1 MKNCFIFSGQ
11 GSHRPGMSLNLYNT
25 FQIAKDRI
33 ELSNK
38 ILGYDISEIMFSAQ
52 ENVLRQTQY
61 AQPAI
66 FIHSTILFDLIKDQ
80 NECVA
85 VAGHSLGE
93 FSALYANNFFDFETG
108 LKIVDVR
115 ARAMHECELNYPGK
129 MSAVI
134 GTSIDKIQSICDS
147 VDCQI
152 ANINSDY
159 QIVISGSEES
169 IDLASENLKD
179 IGSKVIPLSVSGAF
193 HSKLMSEAKNQ
204 LIDIINTSSFN
215 EVCYPIVSNF
225 NAKPNISIEE
235 KWSIEGEKESV
246 DLFKSKNKEYSSK
259 SKDKDILSV
268 VFWPEVFLPGLKSKY
283 TEVINELEF
292 YISKSNFASVFG
304 VLSKN
309 NGADGVNNSLMSLGK
324 LNGKFDKQKLVPF
337 GEYVP
342 FSIFNS
348 FFSFFNF
355 NRPNIV
361 PSDNNVLIK
370 SKNLNISSA
379 ICYEIA
385 YQDIF
390 LKHGEQSNLLFNAS
404 NDNWFGNTI
413 GPYQHL
419 QIARYRAAENRKPLV
434 RSTST
439 GVSALIDKFGNVVK
453 RIDLDNSDQSVKN
466 SQLIEANIF
475 SRSGHTP
482 FITFGKWPSIIFIL
496 IVIFCSFFNKILK
509 NEKY

>member
-152 ANINSDY
+152 ANINSDS

-169 IDLASENLKD
+169 IDLASKSLKNV
-179 IGSKVIPLSVSGAF
+179 GAKVIPLSVSGAF
-193 HSKLMSEAKNQ
+193 HSKLMSKAKNK
-204 LIDIINTSSFN
+204 LSDIINTSSFN

-225 NAKPNISIEE
+225 NAKPNRSIEAIKHALIE
-235 KWSIEGEKESV
+235 QIDNPVQWSKSIKSLSKLSSEFLEIGPKKVLSNIIKKIDDSLTITTYNSIE
-246 DLFKSKNKEYSSK
+246 
-259 SKDKDILSV
+259 
-268 VFWPEVFLPGLKSKY
+268 
-283 TEVINELEF
+283 
-292 YISKSNFASVFG
+292 
-304 VLSKN
+304 
-309 NGADGVNNSLMSLGK
+309 
-324 LNGKFDKQKLVPF
+324 
-337 GEYVP
+337 
-342 FSIFNS
+342 
-348 FFSFFNF
+348 
-355 NRPNIV
+355 
-361 PSDNNVLIK
+361 
-370 SKNLNISSA
+370 NL
-379 ICYEIA
+379 
-385 YQDIF
+385 
-390 LKHGEQSNLLFNAS
+390 
-404 NDNWFGNTI
+404 
-413 GPYQHL
+413 
-419 QIARYRAAENRKPLV
+419 
-434 RSTST
+434 
-439 GVSALIDKFGNVVK
+439 
-453 RIDLDNSDQSVKN
+453 
-466 SQLIEANIF
+466 
-475 SRSGHTP
+475 
-482 FITFGKWPSIIFIL
+482 
-496 IVIFCSFFNKILK
+496 
-509 NEKY
+509 

>member
-134 GTSIDKIQSICDS
+134 GTSIDEIQSICDS

-152 ANINSDY
+152 ANINSDS

-169 IDLASENLKD
+169 IDLASKSLKN
-179 IGSKVIPLSVSGAF
+179 IGAKVIPLSVSGAF
-193 HSKLMSEAKNQ
+193 HSKLMSKAKNN
-204 LIDIINTSSFN
+204 LSDIINTSSFN

-225 NAKPNISIEE
+225 NAKPNKSIEAIKHALIE
-235 KWSIEGEKESV
+235 QIDNPVRWSKSIKSLSKLSNEFLEIGPKKVLSNIIKKIDDSLTITTYNSIE
-246 DLFKSKNKEYSSK
+246 
-259 SKDKDILSV
+259 
-268 VFWPEVFLPGLKSKY
+268 
-283 TEVINELEF
+283 
-292 YISKSNFASVFG
+292 
-304 VLSKN
+304 
-309 NGADGVNNSLMSLGK
+309 
-324 LNGKFDKQKLVPF
+324 
-337 GEYVP
+337 
-342 FSIFNS
+342 
-348 FFSFFNF
+348 
-355 NRPNIV
+355 
-361 PSDNNVLIK
+361 
-370 SKNLNISSA
+370 NL
-379 ICYEIA
+379 
-385 YQDIF
+385 
-390 LKHGEQSNLLFNAS
+390 
-404 NDNWFGNTI
+404 
-413 GPYQHL
+413 
-419 QIARYRAAENRKPLV
+419 
-434 RSTST
+434 
-439 GVSALIDKFGNVVK
+439 
-453 RIDLDNSDQSVKN
+453 
-466 SQLIEANIF
+466 
-475 SRSGHTP
+475 
-482 FITFGKWPSIIFIL
+482 
-496 IVIFCSFFNKILK
+496 
-509 NEKY
+509 

>member
-152 ANINSDY
+152 ANINSDS

-169 IDLASENLKD
+169 IDLASKSLKN
-179 IGSKVIPLSVSGAF
+179 IGAKVIPLSVSGAF
-193 HSKLMSEAKNQ
+193 HSKLMSEAKNK
-204 LIDIINTSSFN
+204 LSEIINTSSFN
-215 EVCYPIVSNF
+215 EVCYPVVSNF
-225 NAKPNISIEE
+225 NAKPNRSIEAIKHALIE
-235 KWSIEGEKESV
+235 QIDNPVQWSKSIKSLSKLSSEFLEIGPKKVLSNIIKKIDDSLTITAYNSIE
-246 DLFKSKNKEYSSK
+246 
-259 SKDKDILSV
+259 
-268 VFWPEVFLPGLKSKY
+268 
-283 TEVINELEF
+283 
-292 YISKSNFASVFG
+292 
-304 VLSKN
+304 
-309 NGADGVNNSLMSLGK
+309 
-324 LNGKFDKQKLVPF
+324 
-337 GEYVP
+337 
-342 FSIFNS
+342 
-348 FFSFFNF
+348 
-355 NRPNIV
+355 
-361 PSDNNVLIK
+361 
-370 SKNLNISSA
+370 NL
-379 ICYEIA
+379 
-385 YQDIF
+385 
-390 LKHGEQSNLLFNAS
+390 
-404 NDNWFGNTI
+404 
-413 GPYQHL
+413 
-419 QIARYRAAENRKPLV
+419 
-434 RSTST
+434 
-439 GVSALIDKFGNVVK
+439 
-453 RIDLDNSDQSVKN
+453 
-466 SQLIEANIF
+466 
-475 SRSGHTP
+475 
-482 FITFGKWPSIIFIL
+482 
-496 IVIFCSFFNKILK
+496 
-509 NEKY
+509 

>member
-115 ARAMHECELNYPGK
+115 ARAMHKCELNYPGK

-152 ANINSDY
+152 ANINSDS

-169 IDLASENLKD
+169 IDLASKSLKN
-179 IGSKVIPLSVSGAF
+179 IGAKVIPLSVSGAF
-193 HSKLMSEAKNQ
+193 HSKLMSKAKNK
-204 LIDIINTSSFN
+204 LSEIINTSSFN
-215 EVCYPIVSNF
+215 EVSYPIVSNF
-225 NAKPNISIEE
+225 NAKPNRSIEAIKHALIE
-235 KWSIEGEKESV
+235 QIDNPVQWSKSIKSLGELSNEFVEIGPKKVLSNIIKKIDDSLTITTYNSIE
-246 DLFKSKNKEYSSK
+246 
-259 SKDKDILSV
+259 
-268 VFWPEVFLPGLKSKY
+268 
-283 TEVINELEF
+283 
-292 YISKSNFASVFG
+292 
-304 VLSKN
+304 
-309 NGADGVNNSLMSLGK
+309 
-324 LNGKFDKQKLVPF
+324 
-337 GEYVP
+337 
-342 FSIFNS
+342 
-348 FFSFFNF
+348 
-355 NRPNIV
+355 
-361 PSDNNVLIK
+361 
-370 SKNLNISSA
+370 NL
-379 ICYEIA
+379 
-385 YQDIF
+385 
-390 LKHGEQSNLLFNAS
+390 
-404 NDNWFGNTI
+404 
-413 GPYQHL
+413 
-419 QIARYRAAENRKPLV
+419 
-434 RSTST
+434 
-439 GVSALIDKFGNVVK
+439 
-453 RIDLDNSDQSVKN
+453 
-466 SQLIEANIF
+466 
-475 SRSGHTP
+475 
-482 FITFGKWPSIIFIL
+482 
-496 IVIFCSFFNKILK
+496 
-509 NEKY
+509 